1 MYRIITIERQFA
13 SGGHEIGRRV
23 AKELGYEFY
32 NQEILAQVAKK
43 LQIPAMYIGELEEA
57 SSGSKLL
64 NLSQSPLGGSNKKKG
79 KVPPMAEQIF
89 LEEKN
94 IIENIS
100 KEGPCVIVG
109 RSAGYILKD
118 REDCLNVFIHADKE
132 ARLRRAIEFEK
143 IKAEEAEA
151 ALKKMDKRRKEFY
164 KTHTE
169 WSWGEKEFFEL
180 CLDSGTLGL
189 DLCTELLVLAAKKD

>member
-64 NLSQSPLGGSNKKKG
+64 NLSQSPLGGSNKKEG
-79 KVPPMAEQIF
+79 KVPPMAEQIYF
-89 LEEKN
+89 E
-94 IIENIS
+94 
-100 KEGPCVIVG
+100 
-109 RSAGYILKD
+109 
-118 REDCLNVFIHADKE
+118 
-132 ARLRRAIEFEK
+132 RRALRYSRKKCRIYIE
-143 IKAEEAEA
+143 
-151 ALKKMDKRRKEFY
+151 R
-164 KTHTE
+164 
-169 WSWGEKEFFEL
+169 
-180 CLDSGTLGL
+180 
-189 DLCTELLVLAAKKD
+189 